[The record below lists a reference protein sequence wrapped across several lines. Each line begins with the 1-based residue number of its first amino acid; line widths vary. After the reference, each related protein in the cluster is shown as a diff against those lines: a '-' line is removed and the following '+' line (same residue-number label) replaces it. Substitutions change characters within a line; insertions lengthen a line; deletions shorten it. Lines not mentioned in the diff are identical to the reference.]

1 MLDVNS
7 EKLTERERECLKH
20 FRQAQE
26 LGVSFNEYCRSQDL
40 KSNEWHAVRH
50 GMVHKGLLPGRN
62 RSSGTKRKP
71 SRRRQSRFVPVHLA
85 SNAGGISSDTA
96 VCRLRHTSGWVIEC
110 TSLPEVQWLKGLL
123 EGAQL

>member
-1 MLDVNS
+1 MLDVAS

-26 LGVSFNEYCRSQDL
+26 LGVSFAEYCRSQGL

-62 RSSGTKRKP
+62 RRSGAKKSP
-71 SRRRQSRFVPVHLA
+71 SRGRSSRFVPVRLA
-85 SNAGGISSDTA
+85 SVAAEVSANVAA
-96 VCRLRHTSGWVIEC
+96 CRLRHTSGWVIEC
-110 TSLPEVQWLKGLL
+110 ASLPEVQWLKGLL
-123 EGAQL
+123 EGAQP